1 MLSPSTLV
9 LFELLVLS
17 FLRVVTLAT
26 PHYTFRD
33 PRQEEF
39 AQGLERYDFAVP
51 SRVTA
56 DGIHIDHSLHPN
68 IRRRKR
74 STEEYPQSDKT
85 PDHTVHY
92 KVDIEN
98 KPIYLKVKPNYK
110 LYFPS
115 LIVEKRKNLF
125 GNVTDSVFTGVE
137 PDEEH
142 CHFTG
147 EVLGE
152 TSSTVALE
160 VCNGLTGLLRI
171 GTGTY
176 FIEPVRGHPASDT
189 GHPHIVYQHT
199 SLPSKIGL
207 HNLHNPVTPDQN
219 SPCDAGGED
228 GPSEED
234 KEHYDRA
241 AEKHRH
247 AHSRKK
253 RSISIER
260 HIEAMVVV
268 DPAMVEYYKN
278 EDVKTYVLTI
288 MNMVATLFHE
298 ASIGNAL
305 NLVMVRL
312 VLLEDPQED
321 LKLTH
326 HADKS
331 LRSFCKWQKKMNF
344 KDDDHPNHHDVAILL
359 TRINICSRMNEPCST
374 LGLAQVPGICLPHK
388 SCNINEDTGLPLAY
402 TVAHELGHNF
412 GMTHDSVRN
421 GCEMKDG
428 EEYLYVMAAQL
439 LAVNVPMKWSE
450 CSRTAIT
457 KFIDRGWA
465 YCLDDEPAEFHH
477 KEFQYP
483 IIPPGT
489 MYDGDHQC
497 RLVYGPDAILCED
510 VEEEMCST
518 LWCRYRNK
526 CTTKLEAAAEGTICG
541 QNKWCFN
548 GDCVEIGERPLA
560 INGNWGEWSGWSDCS
575 RTCGAGVSTV
585 ERHCENPPPSNGG
598 KYCIGERK
606 RYRICNTD
614 PCPENTPNFIT
625 VQCRDFNYI
634 PYRNKLYE
642 WEPVEMDAND
652 SPCQL
657 HCKPK
662 NRFFSV
668 LLSDMVAD
676 GTPCSPGK
684 RNMCISGR
692 CRHVGCDWQLDSAAR
707 EDRCGVCHG
716 DGSTCETVKDQYNET
731 QGLGYVEATVIPREA
746 RNIRI
751 EEVAGANNYLAMRDN
766 KGNYLLN
773 GHWFIQWSGDYQMAG
788 TVVHYERE
796 GNKEKVEAIGPL
808 KEPIHVM
815 LLLQSRNPGVIFEY
829 TVPREN
835 ITETRESEFRWKY
848 LDWTHCTASCGG
860 GSQRSQVVCEELEAG
875 LVEDQYCNSSN
886 KPDDKQRACN
896 LHLCPAK
903 WWAGA
908 WQHCSLTCGK
918 NGVHRRT
925 VICVRN
931 LGLDEQIALEDKNC
945 MDQEKPTEIEPCHH
959 KDPCPGTSNW
969 VVGSWSQCHGN
980 PCEKQH
986 RPVLCENPEVGCDES
1001 IKPNLEQSCTNVTC
1015 GIWRAESWSECTR
1028 TCGGGMKSRQVQCI
1042 GGSVCNIDE
1051 EPSRNMLCNNRAC
1064 PITTTVTTTSTTTST
1079 TTTTT
1084 TPVPTTTTTTS
1095 TTPAPT
1101 TTTASTTT
1109 IPTTTAAPET
1119 SAPTTSSARVPTTP
1133 RDLSLGVKNEE
1144 SPSIVLS
1151 DSKGE
1156 NSLVIPKDGSESV
1169 VPSRQVGGVPSLIE
1183 SETVKTGSDV
1193 NVQIDSS
1200 SNFDSDNGGEVR
1212 VEDKEDNQEEVGD
1225 LYNVME
1231 GGIEGEEEDFNDG
1244 EDGYESQPDLETS
1257 EDQPI
1262 KVSKTKN
1269 PGRETEPINESVPQE
1284 RLESEPIN
1292 KHLTQGRSNPE
1303 NDGDSGTERQEI
1315 PQPKENT
1322 PTQERRLPPSLSDRG
1337 TIPDQERIKGLP
1349 DKDLEEI
1356 SSEPIPRGNRPR
1368 SNSGDK
1374 RMMPRL
1380 PIRGSGHGR
1389 IVGENIGVRPL
1400 PKTPMIKPGLIPKV
1414 NSLGY
1419 EWRSANWTECSRMC
1433 GAGIQTRT
1441 IYCVDKASGETVAKS
1456 QCEIRHKPNAIDRC
1470 NVHACS
1476 EWEGGDWSACSATC
1490 GVSTKMRLV
1499 TCPRSQVCDPELK
1512 PAETMPCDLPACLAW
1527 VHGQWSRC
1535 SKSCGGGEQVRL
1547 VQCIN
1552 ITSQQRGAGCPTH
1565 TKPGERQ
1572 QCNKASCPD
1581 NNHALNR
1588 HRCTR
1593 DKMSN
1598 QICRALRRMNQCS
1611 KLYVRVKCCLTCNV
1625 RQWRQR
1631 PYHRRTAR

>member
-1 MLSPSTLV
+1 MLSPSSQRS
-9 LFELLVLS
+9 FELLVLS
-17 FLRVVTLAT
+17 LLCLASVTWT
-26 PHYTFRD
+26 RQPYTFRD
-33 PRQEEF
+33 TKQAEF
-39 AQGLERYDFAVP
+39 VQGLEKYDFAIP
-51 SRVTA
+51 SRVTPE
-56 DGIHIDHSLHPN
+56 GTHITHSLHPN

-74 STEEYPQSDKT
+74 STEQEFSQEET
-85 PDHTVHY
+85 PGHTVHY
-92 KVDIEN
+92 KVNVEN
-98 KPIYLKVKPNYK
+98 KPIYLKVKPNFK
-110 LYFPS
+110 LYLPS
-115 LIVEKRKNLF
+115 LVVERRKSAF
-125 GNVTDSVFTGVE
+125 GNVTDSVFTGVA
-137 PDEEH
+137 PDEKH
-142 CHFTG
+142 CHFIG
-147 EVLGE
+147 EILGE

-160 VCNGLTGLLRI
+160 VCNGLTGLLRTS
-171 GTGTY
+171 TGTY
-176 FIEPVRGHPASDT
+176 FIEPVKGHPELDS
-189 GHPHIVYQHT
+189 GHPHIVYQHS
-199 SLPSKIGL
+199 SLPSNIGL
-207 HNLHNPVTPDQN
+207 HNLHNSPDQN
-219 SPCDAGGED
+219 SACNVEGHN

-234 KEHYDRA
+234 KESYDRA
-241 AEKHRH
+241 AENRRRH
-247 AHSRKK
+247 THSRRK

-268 DPAMVEYYKN
+268 DPAMVDYYKN

-305 NLVMVRL
+305 NLVVVRL
-312 VLLEDPQED
+312 VLLEDPQEE
-321 LKLTH
+321 LRLTH

-331 LRSFCKWQKKMNF
+331 LRSFCKWQKNINF

-402 TVAHELGHNF
+402 TVAHELGHHF

-428 EEYLYVMAAQL
+428 EEFFYVMAAQL
-439 LAVNVPMKWSE
+439 LAVNVPMKWSS

-489 MYDGDHQC
+489 MYDADHQC
-497 RLVYGPDAILCED
+497 RLVYGPDAILCEG
-510 VEEEMCST
+510 VQEEMCST
-518 LWCRYRNK
+518 LWCRYKNK
-526 CTTKLEAAAEGTICG
+526 CTTKLEAAAEGTVCG

-560 INGNWGEWSGWSDCS
+560 INGNWGEWSSWAECS
-575 RTCGAGVSTV
+575 RSCGAGVSTV

-625 VQCRDFNYI
+625 VQCQEFNYI
-634 PYRNKLYE
+634 PYRNKLYQ

-652 SPCQL
+652 APCQL

-692 CRHVGCDWQLDSAAR
+692 CRHVSCDWQIDSAAR

-766 KGNYLLN
+766 KGKYLLN
-773 GHWFIQWSGDYQMAG
+773 GHWFIQWSGDYEMAG
-788 TVVHYERE
+788 TIVHYERE
-796 GNKEKVEAIGPL
+796 GNKEKVEAVGPL

-848 LDWTHCTASCGG
+848 MDWTHCTSSCGG

-875 LVEDQYCNSSN
+875 LVEDHYCNSSS

-908 WQHCSLTCGK
+908 WQHCSLSCGK

-969 VVGSWSQCHGN
+969 IIGEWSQCHGN

-986 RPVLCENPEVGCDES
+986 RSVLCEDPEIGCDDS
-1001 IKPNLEQSCTNVTC
+1001 IKPSLEQSCTNITC
-1015 GIWRAESWSECTR
+1015 GVWRTEPWSECTR
-1028 TCGGGMKSRQVQCI
+1028 TCGGGMKSRQVHCI
-1042 GGSVCNIDE
+1042 GGSMCNVDE
-1051 EPSRNMLCNNRAC
+1051 EPSINMLCNNIDC
-1064 PITTTVTTTSTTTST
+1064 PITTTVTTTTT
-1079 TTTTT
+1079 
-1084 TPVPTTTTTTS
+1084 

-1101 TTTASTTT
+1101 TTTTTTMRVPTTTSTTMT
-1109 IPTTTAAPET
+1109 SAPTTTTMTTTPAPTTTPTTAATTSLPTAAPET
-1119 SAPTTSSARVPTTP
+1119 PVPATSRARVPTSTP
-1133 RDLSLGVKNEE
+1133 SIARDLPLQVEDEGTLSVLPSDSNRQEGEKSVEPPLQAGD
-1144 SPSIVLS
+1144 SPSPFQNEAVNTGVDVNIHIS
-1151 DSKGE
+1151 RSSHRDGDNGE
-1156 NSLVIPKDGSESV
+1156 
-1169 VPSRQVGGVPSLIE
+1169 
-1183 SETVKTGSDV
+1183 DV
-1193 NVQIDSS
+1193 NVKK
-1200 SNFDSDNGGEVR
+1200 
-1212 VEDKEDNQEEVGD
+1212 KEGNR
-1225 LYNVME
+1225 VME
-1231 GGIEGEEEDFNDG
+1231 GGIEEDEEDNDISDDD
-1244 EDGYESQPDLETS
+1244 EGYKTQPESL
-1257 EDQPI
+1257 EDQPM
-1262 KVSKTKN
+1262 KESETKTPSSENK
-1269 PGRETEPINESVPQE
+1269 PINNPV
-1284 RLESEPIN
+1284 
-1292 KHLTQGRSNPE
+1292 TDDRSNPE
-1303 NDGDSGTERQEI
+1303 NDGDSGTDRHEI
-1315 PQPKENT
+1315 PQPKEST
-1322 PTQERRLPPSLSDRG
+1322 PTQERRPPPPLQGRK
-1337 TIPDQERIKGLP
+1337 TFPRTVETP
-1349 DKDLEEI
+1349 DKVVENLLDSDVPE
-1356 SSEPIPRGNRPR
+1356 SAPKSPSRGHRPR
-1368 SNSGDK
+1368 SSSGEK

-1380 PIRGSGHGR
+1380 PTRGTGR
-1389 IVGENIGVRPL
+1389 GVGEKMAVRPL
-1400 PKTPMIKPGLIPKV
+1400 PDRPMIKPGHMPKV
-1414 NSLGY
+1414 HSAGY
-1419 EWRSANWTECSRMC
+1419 EWKSANWTECSRMC

-1441 IYCVDKASGETVAKS
+1441 IFCVDKASGETVANS
-1456 QCEIRHKPNAIDRC
+1456 RCEIRHKPNAIDRC

-1476 EWEGGDWSACSATC
+1476 EWESSGDWSSCSATC
-1490 GVSTKMRLV
+1490 GLSTKMRLV
-1499 TCPRSQVCDPELK
+1499 TCPRGQVCDPDQK
-1512 PAETMPCDLPACLAW
+1512 PAETMSCDLPACLAW

-1535 SKSCGGGEQVRL
+1535 SKTCAGGEQVRL
-1547 VQCIN
+1547 VQCVN
-1552 ITSQQRGAGCPTH
+1552 ITSQQRGVGCPTH
-1565 TKPGERQ
+1565 TKPEERQ
-1572 QCNKASCPD
+1572 QCNIDPCPE

-1631 PYHRRTAR
+1631 HNQRRTAR

>member
-1 MLSPSTLV
+1 MVAILALAQHS
-9 LFELLVLS
+9 FELLVLPLLCFTS
-17 FLRVVTLAT
+17 VTWASH
-26 PHYTFRD
+26 PYTFRD
-33 PRQEEF
+33 SKQAEF
-39 AQGLERYDFAVP
+39 VRGLTSYDFTLP
-51 SRVTA
+51 SRVSPEGT
-56 DGIHIDHSLHPN
+56 HISHSLHPN

-74 STEEYPQSDKT
+74 STEVFSQHSEET

-92 KVDIEN
+92 KVNVEN
-98 KPIYLKVKPNYK
+98 KLIYLKVKPNYK
-110 LYFPS
+110 LYYPS
-115 LIVEKRKNLF
+115 LVVERRTNVYGNL
-125 GNVTDSVFTGVE
+125 TDSVFTGVP
-137 PDEEH
+137 PDDNH
-142 CHFTG
+142 CHFIG
-147 EVLGE
+147 EILGE
-152 TSSTVALE
+152 TSSSVALE
-160 VCNGLTGLLRI
+160 VCNGLTGLVR
-171 GTGTY
+171 TSSGTY
-176 FIEPVRGHPASDT
+176 FIEPVKGHPASDT

-199 SLPSKIGL
+199 SLPSQIGL
-207 HNLHNPVTPDQN
+207 HNLHNPGQKD
-219 SPCDAGGED
+219 SPCESGGED
-228 GPSEED
+228 GPSDED
-234 KEHYDRA
+234 KKHYEQA
-241 AEKHRH
+241 AEKHRRTH
-247 AHSRKK
+247 GRRK
-253 RSISIER
+253 RSISIEQ

-268 DPAMVEYYKN
+268 DPAMVEYYRN

-305 NLVMVRL
+305 NLVIVRL
-312 VLLEDPQED
+312 VLLEDPPEELQ
-321 LKLTH
+321 LSH

-421 GCEMKDG
+421 GCDMKDG
-428 EEYLYVMAAQL
+428 EEFLYVMAAQL
-439 LAVNVPMKWSE
+439 LAVNVPMKWSN

-518 LWCRYRNK
+518 LWCRYKNK

-541 QNKWCFN
+541 KNKWCFN
-548 GDCVEIGERPLA
+548 GECVEIGERPLA
-560 INGNWGEWSGWSDCS
+560 INGNWGEWSSWSECS
-575 RTCGAGVSTV
+575 RTCGAGVSIV
-585 ERHCENPPPSNGG
+585 QRHCENPPPSNGG

-625 VQCRDFNYI
+625 VQCQDFNYI

-642 WEPVEMDAND
+642 WEPVEMDVND
-652 SPCQL
+652 APCQL

-766 KGNYLLN
+766 TGKYLLN
-773 GHWFIQWSGDYQMAG
+773 GHWFIQWSGDYEMAG
-788 TVVHYERE
+788 TIVHYERE
-796 GNKEKVEAIGPL
+796 GNKEKVEAVGPL

-848 LDWTHCTASCGG
+848 MDWTHCTSSCGG
-860 GSQRSQVVCEELEAG
+860 GTQRSQVVCEELEAG
-875 LVEDQYCNSSN
+875 LVEDIYCNSSI

-931 LGLDEQIALEDKNC
+931 LGRDEQIALEDKNC
-945 MDQEKPTEIEPCHH
+945 MDQEKPIEIEPCHH

-969 VVGSWSQCHGN
+969 VIGSWSECHGN

-986 RPVLCENPEVGCDES
+986 RSVLCEDPEIGCDES
-1001 IKPNLEQSCTNVTC
+1001 LKPNIEQSCTNVTC
-1015 GIWRAESWSECTR
+1015 GVWRSEPWSECTR
-1028 TCGGGMKSRQVQCI
+1028 SCSGGMKSRQVHCI
-1042 GGSVCNIDE
+1042 GGDLCNVDE
-1051 EPSRNMLCNNRAC
+1051 EPARNMICNNVEC
-1064 PITTTVTTTSTTTST
+1064 PETT

-1084 TPVPTTTTTTS
+1084 TPTTTTTKSTTS
-1095 TTPAPT
+1095 QTTTTTPAPT
-1101 TTTASTTT
+1101 TTVSMTTTTTVTT
-1109 IPTTTAAPET
+1109 IPTTTTVT
-1119 SAPTTSSARVPTTP
+1119 STP
-1133 RDLSLGVKNEE
+1133 KPVTRDLPSQVVEEE
-1144 SPSIVLS
+1144 SVNIVLS
-1151 DSKGE
+1151 GSKGA
-1156 NSLVIPKDGSESV
+1156 NSITIPEEGEKAVPNQGEVQREDVNRGIDV
-1169 VPSRQVGGVPSLIE
+1169 NIHIARPSRLHGDNDRDIRV
-1183 SETVKTGSDV
+1183 SENDEM
-1193 NVQIDSS
+1193 N
-1200 SNFDSDNGGEVR
+1200 
-1212 VEDKEDNQEEVGD
+1212 EEENTD

-1231 GGIEGEEEDFNDG
+1231 GGIEQDEEDKDFND
-1244 EDGYESQPDLETS
+1244 EGYESDTVLS

-1262 KVSKTKN
+1262 KESETKTSSEN
-1269 PGRETEPINESVPQE
+1269 EPINEDLTMDRGNSY
-1284 RLESEPIN
+1284 PIRQRV
-1292 KHLTQGRSNPE
+1292 TDGRSNPE
-1303 NDGDSGTERQEI
+1303 NDGDSGTDRLEI
-1315 PQPKENT
+1315 PQPKENQ
-1322 PTQERRLPPSLSDRG
+1322 PTQERRLHEQDTQTVPEQDIQRPSARQNLEVNLESSPERSEIAPKTPPRGLLQPPSTG
-1337 TIPDQERIKGLP
+1337 E
-1349 DKDLEEI
+1349 
-1356 SSEPIPRGNRPR
+1356 
-1368 SNSGDK
+1368 K

-1380 PIRGSGHGR
+1380 PGRGSGPGNVEK
-1389 IVGENIGVRPL
+1389 IRPL
-1400 PKTPMIKPGLIPKV
+1400 PNTPMIKPDFLPIIS
-1414 NSLGY
+1414 NAGY
-1419 EWRSANWTECSRMC
+1419 EWKSANWTECSRMC

-1441 IYCVDKASGETVAKS
+1441 IYCVDKSSGEAVDNS

-1470 NVHACS
+1470 NVHSCS
-1476 EWEGGDWSACSATC
+1476 EWVSGEWSSCSATC
-1490 GVSTKMRLV
+1490 GMSSKMRLV
-1499 TCPRSQVCDPELK
+1499 TCPNGKVCDLDQK
-1512 PAETMPCDLPACLAW
+1512 PLEIMSCELPACLAW

-1535 SKSCGGGEQVRL
+1535 SKTCGGGEQVRL
-1547 VQCIN
+1547 VQCVN
-1552 ITSQQRGAGCPTH
+1552 ITSQQRGVGCPTH
-1565 TKPGERQ
+1565 TKPGELQ
-1572 QCNKASCPD
+1572 QCNIDSCPD

-1588 HRCTR
+1588 HHCTR

-1598 QICRALRRMNQCS
+1598 QICRALRRMNQCT

-1625 RQWRQR
+1625 RQWRRR
-1631 PYHRRTAR
+1631 PHQRRTAR